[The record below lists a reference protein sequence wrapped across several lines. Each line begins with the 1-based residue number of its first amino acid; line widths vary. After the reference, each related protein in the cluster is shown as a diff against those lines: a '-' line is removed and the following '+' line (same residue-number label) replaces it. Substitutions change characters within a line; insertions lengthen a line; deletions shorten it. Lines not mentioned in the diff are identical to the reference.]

1 MFPCDFM
8 SELPESSLIRKT
20 FIIRTMDF
28 PPNIKLTKRS
38 LLRWFAL
45 AFGLI
50 SEKESRTTVLDVLDA
65 LFYLNLSKKSNP
77 TVPNIQEFIKKKS
90 SKTISE
96 KLLRYHLNRMKE
108 TDLLIKKKQAY
119 LFNPAPFAER
129 DDLKASFNYYITK
142 NINQTLTNLEDV
154 FFQLSLS
161 YKK

>member
-1 MFPCDFM
+1 MAI
-8 SELPESSLIRKT
+8 PESSLVRKT
-20 FIIRTMDF
+20 FTIRTMDF

-65 LFYLNLSKKSNP
+65 LFYLNLSKKFSP
-77 TVPNIQEFIKKKS
+77 TVPEIQSYIKKKT
-90 SKTISE
+90 SKTVSE

-108 TDLLIKKKQAY
+108 TDLLIRKKQAY

-129 DDLKASFNYYITK
+129 DDLRASFNHYITK
-142 NINQTLTNLEDV
+142 NLSETLNNLEDV
-154 FFQLSLS
+154 FFNLSES